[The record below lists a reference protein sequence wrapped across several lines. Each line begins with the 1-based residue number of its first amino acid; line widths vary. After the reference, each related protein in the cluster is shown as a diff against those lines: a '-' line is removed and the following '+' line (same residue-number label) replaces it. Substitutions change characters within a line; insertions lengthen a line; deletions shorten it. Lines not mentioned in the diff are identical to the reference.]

1 MVISFMIIAHEISPF
16 GKFRLKGVVPMEQSE
31 AIGKDLWTLG
41 KDRLI

>member
-1 MVISFMIIAHEISPF
+1 MRGVGSIPPPSQGGDASETII
-16 GKFRLKGVVPMEQSE
+16 R